1 MKYKMEWTY
10 KVKNGKEIILTTDF
24 LRLEEALHFANDF
37 EKTGR
42 TKEIHFYDEIGTHWT
57 KKEAEK
63 LAKKVEEEPHDIVMY
78 FDGGYDLQTR
88 ETGVGVSIYY
98 VKDGTTYRL
107 RRNEQ
112 MAGLEN
118 NNEAEYAALLYGM
131 QLLEELGVRYQG
143 VVLKGDSQV
152 VLKQLSGE
160 WPCYEE
166 NLNRYLDR
174 VEQKAKDM
182 QLRLS
187 YEPVARKGNKEAH
200 QLATQALQGIVID
213 SHAAIEE

>member
-1 MKYKMEWTY
+1 MKYKIEWTY
-10 KVKNGKEIILTTDF
+10 KIKNGSETVLTTDF

-42 TKEIHFYDEIGTHWT
+42 VKELNFYDEVGTHWT

-63 LAKKVEEEPHDIVMY
+63 LARKIEEEPHDIVMY

-98 VKDGTTYRL
+98 VKNGKTYRV
-107 RRNEQ
+107 RRNGQ
-112 MAGLEN
+112 LTGLEN

-131 QLLEELGVRYQG
+131 GLLEELGVRYQTI
-143 VVLKGDSQV
+143 VLKGDSQV

-174 VEQKAKDM
+174 VEQKAADM
-182 QLRLS
+182 QLRFL
-187 YEPVARKGNKEAH
+187 YEPVSRKVNKEAH
-200 QLATQALQGIVID
+200 QLASQALQGIVID
-213 SHAAIEE
+213 SHAAVEE